1 MLDREITQEYLHELF
16 TYNEEEGC
24 LYWKERPQ
32 SHFSNKRAHTK
43 FNKEW
48 AYKKVGHRS
57 DGNGHTI
64 TTIQDINHPTKDI
77 IWIWH
82 YGDIPSGYIVDFIDC
97 DKNNSFIDNLKL
109 YDKYFKEAQRKMQKD
124 NTSGVKGVRWN
135 GKYGHWAASLGYKR
149 KEIYLGVSKD
159 KDEAIA
165 MRLAAEIKYHG
176 QIMQRID
183 DD

>member
-16 TYNEEEGC
+16 TYNAEEGC
-24 LYWKERPQ
+24 LYWKHRPP
-32 SHFSNKRAHTK
+32 SHFRSKTAHTK
-43 FNKEW
+43 FNNEC
-48 AYKKVGHRS
+48 AYNKVGHRS

-82 YGDIPSGYIVDFIDC
+82 YGNIPDGYIVDLIDG
-97 DKNNSFIDNLKL
+97 DGLNSRIANLKL
-109 YDKYFKEAQRKMQKD
+109 YDKYFKAAQRKTSIR
-124 NTSGVKGVRWN
+124 NTTGVRGVRWN
-135 GKYGHWAASLGYKR
+135 EKYGHWAASLGYKR
-149 KEIYLGVSKD
+149 KDIYLGCSKN

-176 QIMQRID
+176 KIVQKEST
-183 DD
+183 